1 MEVRRSVR
9 LAPKTVATLA
19 SKFDNLLSTEAA
31 KKQSKDS
38 NVKLGKKD
46 IAKIIGTLEKLDEDA
61 KKESLVLQ
69 KNKTTIKKEDIDS
82 MMKSKKSA
90 LEQVEL
96 PSNSTPE
103 MEVENEVE
111 IEATNTTDK
120 YLQTLQKIAKDNA
133 VTGEFKTSLPHH
145 HNEQKEVHKT
155 TIEIGGGGVEE
166 EKKNSDLIV
175 TATPAIVTE
184 DQLDSISFY
193 DDVGTLK
200 PSYLGLGGGD
210 LYESIAGSILN
221 LAKRNSSMEDMYSS
235 VLYASKNEGESID
248 NVSFFKTTSSGD
260 FSWSYY
266 KMFSYIYFTRSEDL
280 LEKFEM
286 SVARF
291 SGPSS

>member
-1 MEVRRSVR
+1 MIF
-9 LAPKTVATLA
+9 PQC
-19 SKFDNLLSTEAA
+19 DPPI
-31 KKQSKDS
+31 QH
-38 NVKLGKKD
+38 
-46 IAKIIGTLEKLDEDA
+46 
-61 KKESLVLQ
+61 
-69 KNKTTIKKEDIDS
+69 
-82 MMKSKKSA
+82 
-90 LEQVEL
+90 
-96 PSNSTPE
+96 
-103 MEVENEVE
+103 
-111 IEATNTTDK
+111 TN
-120 YLQTLQKIAKDNA
+120 
-133 VTGEFKTSLPHH
+133 
-145 HNEQKEVHKT
+145 NEQKEEVHKT
-155 TIEIGGGGVEE
+155 TIEIGTE
-166 EKKNSDLIV
+166 EKEDLIV

-248 NVSFFKTTSSGD
+248 NVSLFETTSSGD
-260 FSWSYY
+260 FNWSYY